1 MKIKKVKRS
10 KKKERKNKKAGDKN
24 MREKAR
30 KKKFTRDFFF
40 GFSPASMQNVKT
52 VIDTIVTLTFNVLD
66 FK

>member
-1 MKIKKVKRS
+1 VKRN
-10 KKKERKNKKAGDKN
+10 KKKKGKRKNKKAGDKN

-40 GFSPASMQNVKT
+40 GFSPASMQNEKT
-52 VIDTIVTLTFNVLD
+52 AIDTIVTLTFNVLD